1 MNSVAGANSNLY
13 CPHAGLIDVR
23 TLRELALRH
32 MQQNG
37 MTQAE
42 ATAAL
47 DEFSQGAGRDVN
59 WRKGDTSMGGGLMRR
74 VDIAAVNWCVAHRL
88 TGETVVEPEA
98 RMIRDGKMLAT
109 GEV

>member
-1 MNSVAGANSNLY
+1 M
-13 CPHAGLIDVR
+13 R
-23 TLRELALRH
+23 TLRDLALRH

-37 MTQAE
+37 MTSAE

-47 DEFSQGAGRDVN
+47 DAFAVSLGRDVD
-59 WRKGDTSMGGGLMRR
+59 WKATASLYPSLIRR
-74 VDIAAVNWCVAHRL
+74 IDKAAVNWLMVPRE
-88 TGETVVEPEA
+88 GVVEPEA